1 MKRASAQRTHVQ
13 FACFYR
19 DRVGKLRLVA
29 SQEVQEMLGV
39 SRTRAY
45 QITNSKTFPDPAAV
59 LSVGRIWLAEDVERW
74 IKDHR
79 PDLQDR
85 EA

>member
-1 MKRASAQRTHVQ
+1 M
-13 FACFYR
+13 
-19 DRVGKLRLVA
+19 A

-45 QITNSKTFPDPAAV
+45 QITNSKTFPDPAAN
-59 LSVGRIWLAEDVERW
+59 LSVGRIRLAEDVERW
-74 IKDHR
+74 IRDHR

>member
-1 MKRASAQRTHVQ
+1 M
-13 FACFYR
+13 
-19 DRVGKLRLVA
+19 GKLRLVA

-59 LSVGRIWLAEDVERW
+59 LSVGRIWLTEDVERW

-79 PDLQDR
+79 PDLQDQK
-85 EA
+85 A

>member
-1 MKRASAQRTHVQ
+1 M
-13 FACFYR
+13 
-19 DRVGKLRLVA
+19 LA
-29 SQEVQEMLGV
+29 SQEVQELLGV

-45 QITNSKTFPDPAAV
+45 QITNSKSFPDPAAV

-79 PDLQDR
+79 PDPQNS
-85 EA
+85 EK

>member
-1 MKRASAQRTHVQ
+1 M
-13 FACFYR
+13 
-19 DRVGKLRLVA
+19 A

-59 LSVGRIWLAEDVERW
+59 LSVGRIWLTEDVERW
-74 IKDHR
+74 IRDHR

-85 EA
+85 EP

>member
-1 MKRASAQRTHVQ
+1 M
-13 FACFYR
+13 
-19 DRVGKLRLVA
+19 GKLRLVA

-45 QITNSKTFPDPAAV
+45 QITNSKTFPDPVAV
-59 LSVGRIWLAEDVERW
+59 LSVGRTWRTEDVEPW

-79 PDLQDR
+79 PDLHDPAQ
-85 EA
+85 

>member
-1 MKRASAQRTHVQ
+1 M
-13 FACFYR
+13 
-19 DRVGKLRLVA
+19 GKLRLVA

-45 QITNSKTFPDPAAV
+45 HFTNSKSFPYPAAV
-59 LSVGRIWLAEDVERW
+59 LSVWRIWQTEDVERR

-79 PDLQDR
+79 PDLQDV
-85 EA
+85 EE

>member
-1 MKRASAQRTHVQ
+1 M
-13 FACFYR
+13 
-19 DRVGKLRLVA
+19 GNLRLVA

-74 IKDHR
+74 IRDHR

>member
-1 MKRASAQRTHVQ
+1 M
-13 FACFYR
+13 
-19 DRVGKLRLVA
+19 GKLRLVA

-59 LSVGRIWLAEDVERW
+59 LSVGRIWLTEDVERW
-74 IKDHR
+74 IRDHR

-85 EA
+85 EP